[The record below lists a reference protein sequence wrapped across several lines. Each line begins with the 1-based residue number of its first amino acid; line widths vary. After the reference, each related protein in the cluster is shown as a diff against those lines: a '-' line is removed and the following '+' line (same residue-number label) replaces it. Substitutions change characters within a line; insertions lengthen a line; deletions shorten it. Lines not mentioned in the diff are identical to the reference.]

1 MWTNSTQSTAALS
14 FHHDAGD
21 WPWDYDARQEF
32 ALDEQGLSLTLTCRN
47 SSAGPMPCGLGQ
59 HPYFPCGSQTRI
71 DTRVTEAWTI
81 DEHVLPVERVS
92 AEGRYDLRNR
102 LVCGQG
108 LDNGWAGWA
117 GSARVSDPDWP
128 YELEMSSPDAR
139 LFQLYSP
146 PSGDIFVAEPVT
158 HANAALNE
166 PEERWSELGMR
177 VLGPGEEMS
186 LQMRLEV
193 IAK

>member
-1 MWTNSTQSTAALS
+1 M
-14 FHHDAGD
+14 
-21 WPWDYDARQEF
+21 
-32 ALDEQGLSLTLTCRN
+32 
-47 SSAGPMPCGLGQ
+47 
-59 HPYFPCGSQTRI
+59 
-71 DTRVTEAWTI
+71 
-81 DEHVLPVERVS
+81 
-92 AEGRYDLRNR
+92 
-102 LVCGQG
+102 
-108 LDNGWAGWA
+108 
-117 GSARVSDPDWP
+117 SDPDWP
-128 YELEMSSPDAR
+128 HELEMSSPDAR
-139 LFQLYSP
+139 FFQLYSP